1 MCTQNCSWWAI
12 WGTSEMYR
20 CDHGDCVLSVR
31 YVYTRLFTAWV
42 LHHALGSST
51 SLDGW
56 STFLV
61 NRLSRSPL
69 RWKALSSVLGLWLCW
84 VPRENE
90 MVPSSHWEVMAFWL
104 CWTLDY
110 SSRCSGTKAHTCM
123 HVWSHQRCWWPGS
136 SAGTRHLWTLPGH
149 IGDYL
154 SILTLRW
161 Q

>member
-1 MCTQNCSWWAI
+1 MSVYAELLVVGYLGDLW
-12 WGTSEMYR
+12 MYR

-69 RWKALSSVLGLWLCW
+69 GWKALPSVLGLWLC
-84 VPRENE
+84 
-90 MVPSSHWEVMAFWL
+90 
-104 CWTLDY
+104 
-110 SSRCSGTKAHTCM
+110 
-123 HVWSHQRCWWPGS
+123 
-136 SAGTRHLWTLPGH
+136 
-149 IGDYL
+149 
-154 SILTLRW
+154 
-161 Q
+161 